1 MIKIVQDNKVID
13 VVKYPRYVKFLS
25 PERIA
30 LTNKALAQGVA
41 SSDNTKVYSYAP
53 VEAKTAGVV
62 TAIEICQEEYEYLE
76 ALLKTTDSIS
86 ADKLDLAKTKSR
98 VIDQLSDACKKA
110 ITEGFSV
117 TLSDGDTHDFRLTTE
132 DQLNL
137 LMLENRLNAGEK
149 HFIYHETDKP
159 CTIFSK
165 ADITKILAAFHRH
178 VSFHTTYFNAAKHY
192 IKAQVDVDKV
202 RDFVYGNDIIDIVAD
217 KDTRRVLETG
227 GNVL

>member
-1 MIKIVQDNKVID
+1 MIKLVQNNKVID
-13 VVKYPRYVKFLS
+13 VVKYPRYVRFLS

-41 SSDNTKVYSYAP
+41 SSDNTKIYSYAP

-62 TAIEICQEEYEYLE
+62 TAIEICQEEYERLY
-76 ALLKTTDSIS
+76 ALLKTADSVS
-86 ADKLDLAKTKSR
+86 ADELDLAKAKNQT
-98 VIDQLSDACKKA
+98 IGQLSEACKKV

-117 TLSDGDTHDFRLTTE
+117 KLSDGNIHYFRLTTE

-137 LMLENRLNAGEK
+137 LMLENQLKDGKE

-159 CTIFSK
+159 CVVFSK
-165 ADITKILAAFHRH
+165 TDLTKILAAFYRH
-178 VSFHTTYFNAAKHY
+178 VSFHTTYFNVAKQY

-202 RDFVYGNDIIDIVAD
+202 RSFVYGNDITDMVVD
-217 KDTRRVLETG
+217 KDIRRVLDTG
-227 GNVL
+227 ENIL